1 MENINT
7 QYFTGTAPMPSAES
21 EFKDKIVS
29 GKHSGQSLSDRSIF
43 V

>member
-21 EFKDKIVS
+21 EFKNKIVS
-29 GKHSGQSLSDRSIF
+29 KW
-43 V
+43 